1 MKNRSKSAK
10 GILAQP
16 RLSMVA
22 ALVAACIGTEAQA
35 LGFGRMKVQSALGQ
49 PLRAEIE
56 LIDAKSGNL
65 RAGMAAPS
73 VYVQKGLEYGQT
85 VKGIRA
91 SVRKMPNGRAVLVLS
106 SDAPINDPFVD
117 VVLQASDGTGSVTRD
132 FSLLLD
138 PPSAPAPVNV
148 VEPATPRALAEAKPV
163 RRAERMA
170 LPPAE
175 GEAGTEAQAPARRK
189 RAAAASRGRT
199 RSGAVRVRRGD
210 TAGQIAARNRP
221 ARVSLDQ
228 MLVALQR
235 ANSHAF
241 INGNVNLLKSG
252 VVLKMPSAAEVR
264 AVPAAEAR
272 AIIVAQSEDFRA
284 YRGQLARAP
293 MVQAAPSAQQS
304 SGKIHSRIEDSKTS
318 AAAAP
323 DTLTISK
330 AEVKPNSATEQ
341 RMAEALQK
349 RDNVNRADELNKN
362 LSDLK
367 NISAEVAAS
376 AQPGTPPAVV
386 PPTTAAAETP
396 AMGASGVVAPIIAPV
411 EAAASQAAAAAGEAA
426 SAAVMAAS
434 DAAAAV
440 EQVASEAASAASE
453 AESAAVTPS
462 KKPVAPPPPPP
473 PVEEPSFF
481 EGLTGNPLLLGGVGL
496 AALGGLAYAFM
507 RRRRQNQEQDDGSG
521 SSFFESNYAPD
532 SFFHVSGGKDVDT
545 SEATTTS
552 GASSVNQSSMLYSP
566 SQLDADADVDPVA
579 EADVYLAYGRDI
591 QAEEIL
597 KDALLKQPDNVS
609 VHAKLLEV
617 YARRRDV
624 KAYAQAAT
632 EFKRLTQGEG
642 TEWDIVR
649 AKGAE
654 IDPGN
659 ALYAESASGG
669 QGAAP
674 ASAQAA
680 AVGAAAA
687 TAAAASAMQAAT
699 VAPISQQ
706 PAEAPKPAFAPAQP
720 NQDFDLKNLSP
731 ATVPVATRA
740 SLINRDSEQAPALD
754 LSLDMD
760 MSEPA
765 RPAAPAAE
773 ALAPSSQGLEFSMS
787 GLSLDSEQPAEAVDS
802 QGSDPLATKLAL
814 AREFMGIGDNEGAR
828 IMAQEVAQNATGG
841 LKAQAEA
848 LLESLR

>member
-16 RLSMVA
+16 RLSVVA
-22 ALVAACIGTEAQA
+22 ALVAACIGTEAHA

-49 PLRAEIE
+49 PLRAEVE
-56 LIDAKSGNL
+56 LIEAQSGNL
-65 RAGMAAPS
+65 RAGMAAPA
-73 VYVQKGLEYGQT
+73 VYAQKGLEYGQT

-117 VVLQASDGTGSVTRD
+117 VVLQASDGSGSVTRD

-148 VEPATPRALAEAKPV
+148 VEPATPRASTRTATKPV
-163 RRAERMA
+163 PRAERMD
-170 LPPAE
+170 LPPVDGAE
-175 GEAGTEAQAPARRK
+175 SAEAPAPVRRK
-189 RAAAASRGRT
+189 RASAASRGRSS
-199 RSGAVRVRRGD
+199 SGAVRVRRGD
-210 TAGQIAARNRP
+210 TASEIAVRNRP

-252 VVLKMPSAAEVR
+252 VVLKMPSAAEAR

-272 AIIVAQSEDFRA
+272 AIIVAQSEDFRS
-284 YRGQLARAP
+284 YRGQLARSP
-293 MVQAAPSAQQS
+293 MAQATPSAQQS
-304 SGKIHSRIEDSKTS
+304 GGKIQSRIEDTKTS
-318 AAAAP
+318 PVAAP

-330 AEVKPNSATEQ
+330 AEVKPNTATEQ

-349 RDNVNRADELNKN
+349 RDNANRADELNKN

-376 AQPGTPPAVV
+376 AQAGTLPAVV
-386 PPTTAAAETP
+386 PPTAGKGNASASS
-396 AMGASGVVAPIIAPV
+396 ASGVVAPVVAPV
-411 EAAASQAAAAAGEAA
+411 ETAASQAVAAASGAA
-426 SAAVMAAS
+426 SIAVVVAS
-434 DAAAAV
+434 DAAKAV
-440 EQVASEAASAASE
+440 EQAASE
-453 AESAAVTPS
+453 AVSAASRAASAAVTPS
-462 KKPVAPPPPPP
+462 KKLVVPPPP

-481 EGLTGNPLLLGGVGL
+481 ESLTDNPLVLGGLGL
-496 AALGGLAYAFM
+496 AALGGLGYLFV
-507 RRRRQNQEQDDGSG
+507 RRRRQNQQDPESG
-521 SSFFESNYAPD
+521 SLFPESNYEPD

-597 KDALLKQPDNVS
+597 KDALLKYPDNVS

-632 EFKRLTQGEG
+632 EFKRLTQGQG
-642 TEWDIVR
+642 AEWDVVR

-659 ALYAESASGG
+659 ALYAESA
-669 QGAAP
+669 P
-674 ASAQAA
+674 ATQEVSSATAQAA
-680 AVGAAAA
+680 AGATAAVAAAA
-687 TAAAASAMQAAT
+687 AMPAVTASAPQLPVEAPEPAPTAAQA
-699 VAPISQQ
+699 
-706 PAEAPKPAFAPAQP
+706 
-720 NQDFDLKNLSP
+720 NQEFDLKNLSP

-740 SLINRDSEQAPALD
+740 SLINRDSAQAPALD

-760 MSEPA
+760 MSDT
-765 RPAAPAAE
+765 AAQPVAQQNE

-787 GLSLDSEQPAEAVDS
+787 GLSLDSEQPEEAVDAQS
-802 QGSDPLATKLAL
+802 SDPLATKLAL

>member
-22 ALVAACIGTEAQA
+22 ALVAACIGTEAHA

-49 PLRAEIE
+49 PLRAEVE

-65 RAGMAAPS
+65 RAGMAAPA
-73 VYVQKGLEYGQT
+73 VYAQKGLDYGQA

-91 SVRKMPNGRAVLVLS
+91 SVRKMPNGRAILVLS

-117 VVLQASDGTGSVTRD
+117 VVLQASDGSGSVTRD

-138 PPSAPAPVNV
+138 PPSTPAPVNV
-148 VEPATPRALAEAKPV
+148 VEPATPRASTRAPAVVKPAP
-163 RRAERMA
+163 RAGRMD
-170 LPPAE
+170 LPPVD
-175 GEAGTEAQAPARRK
+175 GEASAETPASARRK
-189 RAAAASRGRT
+189 RVASRGRT
-199 RSGAVRVRRGD
+199 RSGAVRVRQGD
-210 TAGQIAARNRP
+210 TASQIAVRNRP

-252 VVLKMPSAAEVR
+252 VVLKMPSAADAR

-284 YRGQLARAP
+284 YRGQLARSP
-293 MVQAAPSAQQS
+293 MAQTVPSAQQS
-304 SGKIHSRIEDSKTS
+304 GGKVQSRIEDTKTS
-318 AAAAP
+318 PVAAP

-330 AEVKPNSATEQ
+330 AEVKPGSATEQ
-341 RMAEALQK
+341 RMAEAMQK

-376 AQPGTPPAVV
+376 AQSGTPPAVV
-386 PPTTAAAETP
+386 PPTAGAGNAP
-396 AMGASGVVAPIIAPV
+396 AMGASGATAPIIAPV
-411 EAAASQAAAAAGEAA
+411 EMAASQAVAAASEAA
-426 SAAVMAAS
+426 SAAITAAS
-434 DAAAAV
+434 DAAFAA
-440 EQVASEAASAASE
+440 EQAASEAVSVASEAASAV
-453 AESAAVTPS
+453 VTPS
-462 KKPVAPPPPPP
+462 KKPVEPPPPP

-481 EGLTGNPLLLGGVGL
+481 ENLTGNPLVLGGLGL
-496 AALGGLAYAFM
+496 AALGGLGYVFM
-507 RRRRQNQEQDDGSG
+507 RRRKQNQEQEDGSG

-597 KDALLKQPDNVS
+597 KDALLKHPENVS

-624 KAYAQAAT
+624 KAYAQAAS
-632 EFKRLTQGEG
+632 ELKRLTQGEG

-659 ALYAESASGG
+659 ALYAESTSATNQAGT
-669 QGAAP
+669 AV
-674 ASAQAA
+674 AQAA
-680 AVGAAAA
+680 ATGAAAA
-687 TAAAASAMQAAT
+687 VAASAMPAVSAAP
-699 VAPISQQ
+699 APQQ
-706 PAEAPKPAFAPAQP
+706 PVEASKPATPVQA
-720 NQDFDLKNLSP
+720 NQEFDLKNLSP
-731 ATVPVATRA
+731 ATVPAATRA
-740 SLINRDSEQAPALD
+740 SSISRDSAHAPALD
-754 LSLDMD
+754 LSLDM
-760 MSEPA
+760 SEA
-765 RPAAPAAE
+765 EPAAPSDK
-773 ALAPSSQGLEFSMS
+773 ALAPSSQGLDFSMS
-787 GLSLDSEQPAEAVDS
+787 GLSLDSEQPADAVDTQS
-802 QGSDPLATKLAL
+802 SDPLATKLAL

>member
-22 ALVAACIGTEAQA
+22 ALVAACIGTEAHA

-49 PLRAEIE
+49 PLRAEVE
-56 LIDAKSGNL
+56 LIDAKSSNL
-65 RAGMAAPS
+65 RAGMAAPA
-73 VYVQKGLEYGQT
+73 VYVQKGLDYGPT

-117 VVLQASDGTGSVTRD
+117 VVLQASDGAGSVTRD

-138 PPSAPAPVNV
+138 PPSTPAPVEV
-148 VEPATPRALAEAKPV
+148 VEPATPRAS
-163 RRAERMA
+163 RRAPAAVKPAPRGERMD

-175 GEAGTEAQAPARRK
+175 GAEEGEARAPVRKK
-189 RAAAASRGRT
+189 RAAASSGRT
-199 RSGAVRVRRGD
+199 RSGAVRVRQGD

-264 AVPAAEAR
+264 AVPAAEAH
-272 AIIVAQSEDFRA
+272 AIIVAQSEDFRS

-293 MVQAAPSAQQS
+293 MTQVVPSAQQS
-304 SGKIHSRIEDSKTS
+304 GGKVQSRIEDTKTS
-318 AAAAP
+318 PVAAP

-330 AEVKPNSATEQ
+330 AEVKANNAPEQ
-341 RMAEALQK
+341 RMAEAMQK

-386 PPTTAAAETP
+386 PPTAGANNAS
-396 AMGASGVVAPIIAPV
+396 ASGVTVPIVAPV
-411 EAAASQAAAAAGEAA
+411 ETAASQA
-426 SAAVMAAS
+426 V
-434 DAAAAV
+434 DA
-440 EQVASEAASAASE
+440 ASEAASAAVTAASDAASAAEQAASE
-453 AESAAVTPS
+453 AMDAASEAASEAVAPV
-462 KKPVAPPPPPP
+462 KKPVAPPPQPVE
-473 PVEEPSFF
+473 VEEPSFF
-481 EGLTGNPLLLGGVGL
+481 ESLTGNPLVLGGAGL
-496 AALGGLAYAFM
+496 AALGGLAYVFM
-507 RRRRQNQEQDDGSG
+507 RRRRQNQGEDDGSG
-521 SSFFESNYAPD
+521 SSFYESNYAPD

-545 SEATTTS
+545 SEATTAT
-552 GASSVNQSSMLYSP
+552 GATSVNQSSMLYSP

-597 KDALLKQPDNVS
+597 KDALLKNPNEVS

-624 KAYAQAAT
+624 KAYSQAAT
-632 EFKRLTQGEG
+632 EFKRLTQGQG
-642 TEWDIVR
+642 AEWDIVR

-659 ALYAESASGG
+659 ALYAESASGS
-669 QGAAP
+669 QG
-674 ASAQAA
+674 STVAQTA

-687 TAAAASAMQAAT
+687 VAASAMPAAT
-699 VAPISQQ
+699 AAPAPQQ
-706 PAEAPKPAFAPAQP
+706 PVEAPKSAPAPVQADP
-720 NQDFDLKNLSP
+720 EFDLKTLSP
-731 ATVPVATRA
+731 ATVPAAARA
-740 SLINRDSEQAPALD
+740 SMSNRNSEPPQALD

-760 MSEPA
+760 VSEAA
-765 RPAAPAAE
+765 RPAAPSAE

-787 GLSLDSEQPAEAVDS
+787 GLSLDSEQPAEAADAQS
-802 QGSDPLATKLAL
+802 SDPLATKLAL

>member
-1 MKNRSKSAK
+1 
-10 GILAQP
+10 
-16 RLSMVA
+16 MVA
-22 ALVAACIGTEAQA
+22 ALVAACIGTEAHA

-49 PLRAEIE
+49 PLRAEVE
-56 LIDAKSGNL
+56 LIDAKSSNL
-65 RAGMAAPS
+65 RAGMAAPA
-73 VYVQKGLEYGQT
+73 VYAQKGLDYGQT

-91 SVRKMPNGRAVLVLS
+91 SVRKLPNGRAVLVLS

-117 VVLQASDGTGSVTRD
+117 VVLQASDGSGSVTRD

-138 PPSAPAPVNV
+138 PPSTPAPVNV
-148 VEPATPRALAEAKPV
+148 VEPATPRAATRAPAVVKPAP
-163 RRAERMA
+163 RAERMN
-170 LPPAE
+170 LPPVD
-175 GEAGTEAQAPARRK
+175 GEASAEAPAPARRK
-189 RAAAASRGRT
+189 RAAAASRGRS

-210 TAGQIAARNRP
+210 TASEIAVRNRP
-221 ARVSLDQ
+221 AHVSLDQ

-252 VVLKMPSAAEVR
+252 VVLKMPSAAEAR

-284 YRGQLARAP
+284 YRGQLARSP
-293 MVQAAPSAQQS
+293 MAQTVPSAQQS
-304 SGKIHSRIEDSKTS
+304 GGKVQSRVEDTKTS
-318 AAAAP
+318 PVSAP

-330 AEVKPNSATEQ
+330 AEVKPGSATEQ
-341 RMAEALQK
+341 RMAEAMQK
-349 RDNVNRADELNKN
+349 RDNINRADELNKN

-386 PPTTAAAETP
+386 PPTAGKGNAP
-396 AMGASGVVAPIIAPV
+396 ASGASGVVAPVVASV
-411 EAAASQAAAAAGEAA
+411 ETAASQAVAAASGAA
-426 SAAVMAAS
+426 SAAVVAAS
-434 DAAAAV
+434 DSAKTV
-440 EQVASEAASAASE
+440 EQVASEAVRAASR
-453 AESAAVTPS
+453 AASAAVTPS

-473 PVEEPSFF
+473 MEEPSFF
-481 EGLTGNPLLLGGVGL
+481 ESLTDNPLVLGGLGL
-496 AALGGLAYAFM
+496 AALGGLGYLLV
-507 RRRRQNQEQDDGSG
+507 RRRRQNQQDPESG
-521 SSFFESNYAPD
+521 SLFPESNYEPD

-545 SEATTTS
+545 SEATTAS
-552 GASSVNQSSMLYSP
+552 GASSVNPSSMLYSP

-597 KDALLKQPDNVS
+597 KDALLKHPDNVS
-609 VHAKLLEV
+609 IHAKLLEV

-632 EFKRLTQGEG
+632 ELKRLTQGEG
-642 TEWDIVR
+642 AEWDIVR

-659 ALYAESASGG
+659 ALYAESASTANQAGTTV
-669 QGAAP
+669 
-674 ASAQAA
+674 AQAA
-680 AVGAAAA
+680 VTGAAAA
-687 TAAAASAMQAAT
+687 VAASAMPEVTAAP
-699 VAPISQQ
+699 APQLPVETPR
-706 PAEAPKPAFAPAQP
+706 PAAPAQS
-720 NQDFDLKNLSP
+720 NQEFDLKNLSP
-731 ATVPVATRA
+731 ATVPVTTRA
-740 SLINRDSEQAPALD
+740 SLINRDSAPAPALD
-754 LSLDMD
+754 LSLDMPEA
-760 MSEPA
+760 EPKI
-765 RPAAPAAE
+765 PSAE

-787 GLSLDSEQPAEAVDS
+787 SLSLDSEQPADAADA